1 MEGWKDYIN
10 RHKKIAYIIGL
21 LFAVFFGGCTFPAIN
36 FTHRIQLTVAFVNIW
51 AVIWVYVCIGQFEAV
66 VFENSSLVKII
77 FLNLEIVGLGMLCRY
92 LLEFGEVSNTYNFT
106 LLNSAYHIFFTVLL
120 ATVNWY
126 KGVKK
131 KNGEQKI

>member
-36 FTHRIQLTVAFVNIW
+36 FTHQIQLTLAFINIW
-51 AVIWVYVCIGQFEAV
+51 AAIWVYVCIGQFEAV

-77 FLNLEIVGLGMLCRY
+77 FLNLGIVGLGMLCRY

-120 ATVNWY
+120 ATVRY
-126 KGVKK
+126 RGVKK

>member
-10 RHKKIAYIIGL
+10 RHKKIAYIIAL

-36 FTHRIQLTVAFVNIW
+36 FTHQIQLTVAFVNIW
-51 AVIWVYVCIGQFEAV
+51 AVIGVYVCIGQFEAV

-77 FLNLEIVGLGMLCRY
+77 FLNLGIVGLGMLCRY

-106 LLNSAYHIFFTVLL
+106 LLNSVYHIFFTVLL

>member
-36 FTHRIQLTVAFVNIW
+36 FTHQIQLTVAFVNIW

-77 FLNLEIVGLGMLCRY
+77 FLNLGIVGLGMLCRY
-92 LLEFGEVSNTYNFT
+92 LLEFGEVSNTY
-106 LLNSAYHIFFTVLL
+106 SAYHIFFTVLL

-131 KNGEQKI
+131 RAKNIN